1 MSKVK
6 CKICGTQ
13 IEKTEAYCVT
23 KVSESTGKK
32 TNSYYC
38 SEQEYLEAIESLL
51 LENDISSKHILRFLS
66 LLSKNKERL
75 DELLEQIYEQA
86 NLKK

>member
-1 MSKVK
+1 MAKKEEWKNNCIDSYEFDDL
-6 CKICGTQ
+6 IPQ
-13 IEKTEAYCVT
+13 DYDTE
-23 KVSESTGKK
+23 E
-32 TNSYYC
+32 
-38 SEQEYLEAIESLL
+38 EYLEAIESLL